1 MEAFCGKF
9 DPLPG
14 VIPGMAIMKR
24 FPVWVTILFTS
35 ALPAADG
42 PVFLEKKGIVAIE
55 AESTQSRLGK
65 WIQKKD
71 VAGFSGECH
80 LEFTGNKPESG
91 PAHSPLEYS
100 FKITKPGIYQLSLRA
115 RKRLEGKRED
125 ISNDCYVALEG
136 DFEAGG
142 EAALAILRK
151 DNKMFGGSP
160 DGWAWATQLDVE
172 HKKFPALYRFK
183 EGETYRLTISGR
195 SRNFN
200 LDRILF
206 VHEDENL
213 RKVQGA
219 NPAESP
225 REGGESVGS
234 KLPPRPTKRRL
245 TNSEGKTI
253 EAELVSK
260 SGDTLV
266 ALVQGKRFEIPISS
280 LSQSDQDFLKDWER

>member
-1 MEAFCGKF
+1 
-9 DPLPG
+9 
-14 VIPGMAIMKR
+14 MKR
-24 FPVWVTILFTS
+24 FPALVALFFAS

-42 PVFLEKKGIVAIE
+42 PVFLEKNGVVAIE
-55 AESTQSRLGK
+55 AESTGSRLGK

-100 FKITKPGIYQLSLRA
+100 FKISKPGIYQLTLRA
-115 RKRLEGKRED
+115 RKRLESKRED
-125 ISNDCYVALEG
+125 ISNDCYVAVEG

-142 EAALAILRK
+142 EASLKILRE
-151 DNKMFGGSP
+151 DNKMFGGAA

-200 LDRILF
+200 LDRILL
-206 VHEDENL
+206 VHEAEDL
-213 RKVQGA
+213 RKVQNK

-225 REGGESVGS
+225 REGGGSIGS
-234 KLPPRPTKRRL
+234 KLPPRLTKRTL
-245 TNSEGKTI
+245 TNAEGKTI
-253 EAELVSK
+253 EAELIGK
-260 SGDTLV
+260 NGDTLV
-266 ALVQGKRFEIPISS
+266 ALVRGTRFEIPISS
-280 LSQSDQDFLKDWER
+280 LSQSDQEYLKDWEP